1 LPLSTGWISSRS
13 GTLAERILAEG
24 DLWIGEMRRVEL
36 RGEGLLVLRTE
47 DGVCVYHDR
56 CPHQGY
62 PLSEGTLEGNVL
74 TCRLHRHTFDAGSGQ
89 GINPRAP
96 CLTPVPSQVEGGQ
109 VRVELLPRKRALP

>member
-1 LPLSTGWISSRS
+1 LADRV
-13 GTLAERILAEG
+13 LAEEE
-24 DLWIGEMRRVEL
+24 LWIGEMRRVEL
-36 RGEGLLVLRTE
+36 RGDALLVVRLE

-89 GINPRAP
+89 GINPRAA
-96 CLTPVPSQVEGGQ
+96 CLTSVPSRVEGGQ
-109 VRVELLPRKRALP
+109 VLVEPLVRKRALP

>member
-1 LPLSTGWISSRS
+1 M
-13 GTLAERILAEG
+13 AERILAEEE
-24 DLWIGEMRRVEL
+24 LWIGEMRRVEL
-36 RGEGLLVLRTE
+36 RGEALLVVRSE

-89 GINPRAP
+89 GINPLAP
-96 CLTPVPSQVEGGQ
+96 CLTPVPFHMEGGQ
-109 VRVELLPRKRALP
+109 VLVELAVRRRALP